1 MTFLNR
7 STDIGQ
13 TVVQTEKMLSI
24 NNGNCYDSSRTNNV
38 AIKNEIQLWNGQYLL
53 AATMWNRHG
62 TFCWPMLLLAQHA
75 KVP

>member
-13 TVVQTEKMLSI
+13 TVVQTEKRLSI
-24 NNGNCYDSSRTNNV
+24 NKVNCYHSSRVNIL
-38 AIKNEIQLWNGQYLL
+38 AIKNLMQLCDGRYLL

-62 TFCWPMLLLAQHA
+62 TF
-75 KVP
+75 